1 VTKIADP
8 HSLALHEALMIEGG
22 WDQYSDKE
30 LASYLSSSSFTPARL
45 RDQLASGELV
55 LLKEIPAVPV
65 FRLVSGSIVPA
76 ESASIAIA
84 ENAVN
89 AFGKRFG
96 DRPAFPARGTAYAHS
111 DSLPPPPKL
120 DYTPEPPVIEP
131 PPEPLPPPV
140 VISENFGLSPLGP
153 KVFAKSCTRPSGD
166 TDSNEGQEK
175 ASNFGTLAMLA
186 PATVTSPGANG
197 LRPLG
202 LTSGSAMRLTKGWA
216 MAARIGASVLSTAA
230 STVLLALW
238 PSKLGD
244 STLYTEEELREMAEA
259 AIRVRFHLHV
269 DATGNLR
276 VAGYHVN
283 DSTGYKDRVPVAQ
296 AELVGENFEVVVDD
310 DFTLVWYPD
319 DSGHR
324 PVVSTEYPADS
335 GIDPYSILV
344 TPIQEDG
351 QEHSP
356 PGYQR
361 PFEDQVELIV
371 SFPADSG
378 IEPLYLVFQK
388 RAGREV
394 ENVSDTLA
402 TAQRIAELDKM
413 GHAPVRH
420 GGPDWVTDIQLEE
433 RAVKGIDPV
442 SGTVFD
448 AFNKFPDGSPKLH
461 KVGRHATAFT
471 TDQAL
476 LQAEDFA
483 RKSVQFQEN
492 VAAARANGDLFVDPV
507 ELPLVD
513 VFGSD
518 YKSYVRGVSRLGSK
532 QAPTGQVSTDFSGG
546 TLKAI
551 YRLDHSGRVSLHTL
565 YPNPKIKP

>member
-1 VTKIADP
+1 MTRIADP

-30 LASYLSSSSFTPARL
+30 LASYLPSSSFTPARL

-65 FRLVSGSIVPA
+65 FRLISGSIVPA
-76 ESASIAIA
+76 ESASGAIA
-84 ENAVN
+84 ESALT
-89 AFGKRFG
+89 ALTTRFENKQPFRSG
-96 DRPAFPARGTAYAHS
+96 AAGQAHA
-111 DSLPPPPKL
+111 DSLSPPTKL
-120 DYTPEPPVIEP
+120 DYTPEAPVIEP
-131 PPEPLPPPV
+131 ATAPLPPPV
-140 VISENFGLSPLGP
+140 VISENFGLPPLGP

-166 TDSNEGQEK
+166 TDSNEGEEK

-202 LTSGSAMRLTKGWA
+202 LISGSAMRLAKGWA
-216 MAARIGASVLSTAA
+216 MAARVGASVLSTAA
-230 STVLLALW
+230 SSVLLALW

-244 STLYTEEELREMAEA
+244 GTLYTEEELREMTEA

-283 DSTGYKDRVPVAQ
+283 DSTGYKDRVPVAH

-310 DFTLVWYPD
+310 DITLVWYPD

-324 PVVSTEYPADS
+324 PIVSTEYPADS

-356 PGYQR
+356 PGYQQ

-388 RAGREV
+388 RAGSAGESDLVKYVQQSPIDFEHVLKADYTSRGKPTGGHTLLYGDVRTVPGTETVPDVAGVYMATVEVQDPANPGQWITKTSNNSSNTMFPKDWDETRIKREV
-394 ENVSDTLA
+394 DAAWNDPNKIV
-402 TAQRIAELDKM
+402 QGDKWISVTPS
-413 GHAPVRH
+413 GVRVEGWISPRTTVYPV
-420 GGPDWVTDIQLEE
+420 
-433 RAVKGIDPV
+433 
-442 SGTVFD
+442 
-448 AFNKFPDGSPKLH
+448 
-461 KVGRHATAFT
+461 
-471 TDQAL
+471 
-476 LQAEDFA
+476 
-483 RKSVQFQEN
+483 
-492 VAAARANGDLFVDPV
+492 
-507 ELPLVD
+507 
-513 VFGSD
+513 
-518 YKSYVRGVSRLGSK
+518 Y
-532 QAPTGQVSTDFSGG
+532 QAPRKLRGE
-546 TLKAI
+546 K
-551 YRLDHSGRVSLHTL
+551 
-565 YPNPKIKP
+565 

>member
-30 LASYLSSSSFTPARL
+30 LASYLPSSSFTPARL

-65 FRLVSGSIVPA
+65 FRLVSGRIVPT
-76 ESASIAIA
+76 ESTSAAIA
-84 ENAVN
+84 ENAVT
-89 AFGKRFG
+89 AFEKRFG
-96 DRPAFPARGTAYAHS
+96 DRQAFPSRGTAYAHS

-120 DYTPEPPVIEP
+120 DYTPERPVIEP

-140 VISENFGLSPLGP
+140 VISENFGLPPLGP

-166 TDSNEGQEK
+166 TDSNEGEEK

-202 LTSGSAMRLTKGWA
+202 LISGSAMRLAKGWA
-216 MAARIGASVLSTAA
+216 MAARIGASVMSTAA

-244 STLYTEEELREMAEA
+244 STLYTEEELLEMAEA

-283 DSTGYKDRVPVAQ
+283 DSTGYKDRVPVAH
-296 AELVGENFEVVVDD
+296 AELKGENFEVVVDD

-344 TPIQEDG
+344 TPIKEDG

-371 SFPADSG
+371 SFPKDSG

-388 RAGREV
+388 SIGGGEGVLNKNLTGPLSADEANAPHLAKGNLPPYAEGTRARDIVLEQERVFARVHGEGNQARSWMMRQQEI
-394 ENVSDTLA
+394 EGLTPLQIQDKFALPELPNFVSDVHVPPGTNIRVG
-402 TAQRIAELDKM
+402 TVGAQ
-413 GHAPVRH
+413 
-420 GGPDWVTDIQLEE
+420 PDWGSGGAIQYE
-433 RAVKGIDPV
+433 
-442 SGTVFD
+442 
-448 AFNKFPDGSPKLH
+448 
-461 KVGRHATAFT
+461 
-471 TDQAL
+471 L
-476 LQAEDFA
+476 LQRLPSSA
-483 RKSVQFQEN
+483 FQN
-492 VAAARANGDLFVDPV
+492 MRP
-507 ELPLVD
+507 LP
-513 VFGSD
+513 
-518 YKSYVRGVSRLGSK
+518 
-532 QAPTGQVSTDFSGG
+532 
-546 TLKAI
+546 
-551 YRLDHSGRVSLHTL
+551 
-565 YPNPKIKP
+565 

>member
-1 VTKIADP
+1 
-8 HSLALHEALMIEGG
+8 MIEGG
-22 WDQYSDKE
+22 WDQYSDRE
-30 LASYLSSSSFTPARL
+30 LAGYLSSSSFTPARL

-55 LLKEIPAVPV
+55 LLREIPAAPV
-65 FRLVSGSIVPA
+65 FRLVSGRIVPTERA
-76 ESASIAIA
+76 SAAIA
-84 ENAVN
+84 ENAVT
-89 AFGKRFG
+89 AFEKRFG
-96 DRPAFPARGTAYAHS
+96 DRQAFPSRGTAYAHS

-140 VISENFGLSPLGP
+140 VISENFGLPPLGP

-166 TDSNEGQEK
+166 TDSNEGEEK

-202 LTSGSAMRLTKGWA
+202 LISGSAMRLAKGWA
-216 MAARIGASVLSTAA
+216 MAARIGAGVLSTAGSA
-230 STVLLALW
+230 VLLALW

-244 STLYTEEELREMAEA
+244 STLYTEEELLEMAEA

-283 DSTGYKDRVPVAQ
+283 DSTGYKDRVPVAH

-324 PVVSTEYPADS
+324 PVIRTEYPADS

-344 TPIQEDG
+344 TPIKEDG

-356 PGYQR
+356 PGYQQ

-371 SFPADSG
+371 RFPADSG
-378 IEPLYLVFQK
+378 IEPLYLVFRKTARDERGVVTGNGEEITGIWLENASRDLGAPIPAQIADRLRGREFASFDRFREAFWLEVAKDTELMGQFSSRNQK
-388 RAGREV
+388 TIRAGRAPFTRLNDQAGKRNRFEIHHVEEIGNGGAVYDV
-394 ENVSDTLA
+394 ENLRVVT
-402 TAQRIAELDKM
+402 
-413 GHAPVRH
+413 PFRH
-420 GGPDWVTDIQLEE
+420 IQVH
-433 RAVKGIDPV
+433 RR
-442 SGTVFD
+442 T
-448 AFNKFPDGSPKLH
+448 
-461 KVGRHATAFT
+461 
-471 TDQAL
+471 
-476 LQAEDFA
+476 
-483 RKSVQFQEN
+483 
-492 VAAARANGDLFVDPV
+492 
-507 ELPLVD
+507 
-513 VFGSD
+513 
-518 YKSYVRGVSRLGSK
+518 
-532 QAPTGQVSTDFSGG
+532 
-546 TLKAI
+546 
-551 YRLDHSGRVSLHTL
+551 
-565 YPNPKIKP
+565 

>member
-1 VTKIADP
+1 MTKIADP

-30 LASYLSSSSFTPARL
+30 LASYLSSSSFTSARL

-65 FRLVSGSIVPA
+65 FRLVSGRIVPT
-76 ESASIAIA
+76 ERASVAIA
-84 ENAVN
+84 ENAVT
-89 AFGKRFG
+89 AFEKRFG
-96 DRPAFPARGTAYAHS
+96 DRQAFPSRGTAYAHS

-120 DYTPEPPVIEP
+120 EYTPEPPVIEP
-131 PPEPLPPPV
+131 PSEPLPPPV
-140 VISENFGLSPLGP
+140 VISENFGLPPLGP

-186 PATVTSPGANG
+186 PAPVTSPGANG
-197 LRPLG
+197 LRPLS
-202 LTSGSAMRLTKGWA
+202 LISGSTMRMTKGWA
-216 MAARIGASVLSTAA
+216 MAARLGASILGTAA
-230 STVLLALW
+230 GTALLALW

-244 STLYTEEELREMAEA
+244 STLYTEEELLEMAEA

-283 DSTGYKDRVPVAQ
+283 DSTGYKDRVPVAH

-310 DFTLVWYPD
+310 DFTLVWFPD

-351 QEHSP
+351 QEYSP

-388 RAGREV
+388 RADSAGDSGLVKYVQQSPIDFEHVLKADYTSRGKPTGGHTLLYGDVRIVPGTETAPDVAGVYIATVEVHDPANPGQWITKTSNNSRNTMFPKDWDETRIKREV
-394 ENVSDTLA
+394 DAAWNDPNKIV
-402 TAQRIAELDKM
+402 QGDKWISVTPS
-413 GHAPVRH
+413 GVRVE
-420 GGPDWVTDIQLEE
+420 GWISPRT
-433 RAVKGIDPV
+433 
-442 SGTVFD
+442 TVY
-448 AFNKFPDGSPKLH
+448 
-461 KVGRHATAFT
+461 
-471 TDQAL
+471 
-476 LQAEDFA
+476 
-483 RKSVQFQEN
+483 
-492 VAAARANGDLFVDPV
+492 
-507 ELPLVD
+507 PL
-513 VFGSD
+513 
-518 YKSYVRGVSRLGSK
+518 Y
-532 QAPTGQVSTDFSGG
+532 QAPR
-546 TLKAI
+546 TLRGEK
-551 YRLDHSGRVSLHTL
+551 
-565 YPNPKIKP
+565 

>member
-1 VTKIADP
+1 MTKIADP

-30 LASYLSSSSFTPARL
+30 LASYLPSSSFTPARL

-65 FRLVSGSIVPA
+65 FRLISGSIVPA
-76 ESASIAIA
+76 ESASGAIA
-84 ENAVN
+84 ESALT
-89 AFGKRFG
+89 ALTTRFENKQPFRSG
-96 DRPAFPARGTAYAHS
+96 AAGQAHA
-111 DSLPPPPKL
+111 DSLSPPTKL
-120 DYTPEPPVIEP
+120 DYTPEAPVIEP
-131 PPEPLPPPV
+131 ATAPLPPPV
-140 VISENFGLSPLGP
+140 VISENFGLPPLGP

-166 TDSNEGQEK
+166 TDSNEGEEK

-202 LTSGSAMRLTKGWA
+202 LISGSAMRLAKGWA

-230 STVLLALW
+230 SSVLLALW

-244 STLYTEEELREMAEA
+244 GTLYTEEELREMTEA

-283 DSTGYKDRVPVAQ
+283 DSTGYKDRVPVAH
-296 AELVGENFEVVVDD
+296 AELKGENFEVVVDD

-356 PGYQR
+356 PGYQQ

-378 IEPLYLVFQK
+378 IEPLYLVFRKTARDERGVVTGNGEEITGIWLESASRDLGAPIPVQIAD
-388 RAGREV
+388 RLRGREFASFDRFREAFWV
-394 ENVSDTLA
+394 EVSAEEGMRSQFSPANVNRMRKGRAPRAPMIHTVGGRRSFELHHLKEV
-402 TAQRIAELDKM
+402 RNGGGIYELDNLR
-413 GHAPVRH
+413 VN
-420 GGPDWVTDIQLEE
+420 T
-433 RAVKGIDPV
+433 
-442 SGTVFD
+442 
-448 AFNKFPDGSPKLH
+448 PKNH
-461 KVGRHATAFT
+461 IHIH
-471 TDQAL
+471 
-476 LQAEDFA
+476 
-483 RKSVQFQEN
+483 
-492 VAAARANGDLFVDPV
+492 
-507 ELPLVD
+507 
-513 VFGSD
+513 
-518 YKSYVRGVSRLGSK
+518 RG
-532 QAPTGQVSTDFSGG
+532 
-546 TLKAI
+546 
-551 YRLDHSGRVSLHTL
+551 
-565 YPNPKIKP
+565 

>member
-1 VTKIADP
+1 VTRIADP

-45 RDQLASGELV
+45 RDQLATGELV

-65 FRLVSGSIVPA
+65 FRWVSGTIVPA

-84 ENAVN
+84 ENAVT
-89 AFGKRFG
+89 AFKTRFG
-96 DRPAFPARGTAYAHS
+96 DRQASPSRRTAYTQS
-111 DSLPPPPKL
+111 DSLAPPAKL
-120 DYTPEPPVIEP
+120 DYTPGPPVIEP
-131 PPEPLPPPV
+131 PSEPLPPPV
-140 VISENFGLSPLGP
+140 VISENFGLPPLGP

-166 TDSNEGQEK
+166 TDSNEGPEK

-186 PATVTSPGANG
+186 PAPVTSPGTAG
-197 LRPLG
+197 LRPLS
-202 LTSGSAMRLTKGWA
+202 LVSGSAMRLTNGWA
-216 MAARIGASVLSTAA
+216 MAARMGAGVLSTAA

-244 STLYTEEELREMAEA
+244 STLYTAEELLEMAEV

-283 DSTGYKDRVPVAQ
+283 DSTGYKDRVPVVHAQ
-296 AELVGENFEVVVDD
+296 LKGENFEAVVDD
-310 DFTLVWYPD
+310 DFILVWYPD

-356 PGYQR
+356 PGYQQ

-378 IEPLYLVFQK
+378 IEPLYLVFRKTARDERGVVSGNGEEVTGIWLESASRDLGAPIPAQIAD
-388 RAGREV
+388 RLRGREFSRFDRFREAFWV
-394 ENVSDTLA
+394 EIANDPEISGQFNILNVDRMREGLSPRAPTKDHAGKRKSYEIHHVEWLRDGGSLYKIENLRVNTPKNHIRLH
-402 TAQRIAELDKM
+402 TKEAEL
-413 GHAPVRH
+413 
-420 GGPDWVTDIQLEE
+420 
-433 RAVKGIDPV
+433 
-442 SGTVFD
+442 
-448 AFNKFPDGSPKLH
+448 
-461 KVGRHATAFT
+461 
-471 TDQAL
+471 
-476 LQAEDFA
+476 
-483 RKSVQFQEN
+483 
-492 VAAARANGDLFVDPV
+492 
-507 ELPLVD
+507 
-513 VFGSD
+513 
-518 YKSYVRGVSRLGSK
+518 
-532 QAPTGQVSTDFSGG
+532 
-546 TLKAI
+546 
-551 YRLDHSGRVSLHTL
+551 
-565 YPNPKIKP
+565 

>member
-1 VTKIADP
+1 MTKIADP

-30 LASYLSSSSFTPARL
+30 LASYLPSSSYTPARI

-65 FRLVSGSIVPA
+65 FRLISGSIVPA
-76 ESASIAIA
+76 ESASGAIA
-84 ENAVN
+84 ESALT
-89 AFGKRFG
+89 ALTTRFENKQPFRSG
-96 DRPAFPARGTAYAHS
+96 AAGQAHA
-111 DSLPPPPKL
+111 DSLSPPTKL
-120 DYTPEPPVIEP
+120 DYTPEAPVIEP
-131 PPEPLPPPV
+131 ATAPLPPPV
-140 VISENFGLSPLGP
+140 VISENFGLPPLGP

-166 TDSNEGQEK
+166 TDSNEGEEK

-202 LTSGSAMRLTKGWA
+202 LISGSAMRLAKGWA

-230 STVLLALW
+230 SSVLLALW

-244 STLYTEEELREMAEA
+244 GTLYTEEELREMTEA

-283 DSTGYKDRVPVAQ
+283 DSTGYKDRVPVAH
-296 AELVGENFEVVVDD
+296 AELKGENFEVVVDD

-324 PVVSTEYPADS
+324 PVVSIEYPADS

-344 TPIQEDG
+344 TPIQDDG

-356 PGYQR
+356 PGYQQ

-378 IEPLYLVFQK
+378 IEPLYLVFRKTARDERGVVTGSGEEITGIWLESASRDLGAPIPAQIADRLRGREFANFDRFREAFWLEVAKDTELMGQFSSRNQK
-388 RAGREV
+388 TIRAGRAPFTRLNDQAGKRNRFEIHHVEEIGNGGAVYDV
-394 ENVSDTLA
+394 ENLRVVT
-402 TAQRIAELDKM
+402 
-413 GHAPVRH
+413 PFRH
-420 GGPDWVTDIQLEE
+420 IQVH
-433 RAVKGIDPV
+433 RR
-442 SGTVFD
+442 T
-448 AFNKFPDGSPKLH
+448 
-461 KVGRHATAFT
+461 
-471 TDQAL
+471 
-476 LQAEDFA
+476 
-483 RKSVQFQEN
+483 
-492 VAAARANGDLFVDPV
+492 
-507 ELPLVD
+507 
-513 VFGSD
+513 
-518 YKSYVRGVSRLGSK
+518 
-532 QAPTGQVSTDFSGG
+532 
-546 TLKAI
+546 
-551 YRLDHSGRVSLHTL
+551 
-565 YPNPKIKP
+565 